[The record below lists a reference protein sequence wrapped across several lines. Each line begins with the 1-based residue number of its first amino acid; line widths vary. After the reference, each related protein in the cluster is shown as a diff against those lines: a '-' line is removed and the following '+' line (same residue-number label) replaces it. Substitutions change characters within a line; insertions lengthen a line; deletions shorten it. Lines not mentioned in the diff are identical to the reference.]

1 MGNAGEKGVRE
12 IQGGGGLAMPIRLT
26 NRMQQYLVSRAK
38 RRVAR
43 LRFTHN
49 DDVLTKCQ
57 RKAVR
62 AFVRQML
69 SKQEQCSAKT
79 PGELL
84 VELSEFV
91 QRRNK

>member
-1 MGNAGEKGVRE
+1 
-12 IQGGGGLAMPIRLT
+12 MPIRLT
-26 NRMQQYLVSRAK
+26 KATKKYLIGRAK
-38 RRVAR
+38 RRYAR
-43 LRFTHN
+43 QFERYE
-49 DDVLTKCQ
+49 DVLTKCE

-62 AFVRQML
+62 AFVRQTL

>member
-1 MGNAGEKGVRE
+1 MKN
-12 IQGGGGLAMPIRLT
+12 
-26 NRMQQYLVSRAK
+26 YLIKRAK
-38 RRVAR
+38 RRDAGLAEVYE
-43 LRFTHN
+43 
-49 DDVLTKCQ
+49 DVLTKCQ

-69 SKQEQCSAKT
+69 SKQEQCSTKT

-84 VELSEFV
+84 VELSDFV